1 MNTARLFPVA
11 EHPDRSGE
19 EEAQGAADAKPDA
32 RERLWH
38 WLAIAVLFVCWWIE
52 ASV

>member
-11 EHPDRSGE
+11 EHPERADERE
-19 EEAQGAADAKPDA
+19 ERDAAHAKPDA
-32 RERLWH
+32 RERIWH
-38 WLAIAVLFVCWWIE
+38 WLAIAVLFLCWWIE